1 MAKPITV
8 SITGNAGPLKKAVG
22 EADTSLGKLG
32 ASVGKMGK
40 LAAIGFAAAATA
52 GVLLGKKL
60 ISAGEAA
67 ATSNARIAQINE
79 SMGLFG
85 DQAKAVTDRLVKLAE
100 ATARNTGVDQN
111 AIKLTQ
117 AKLLTFGE
125 LAKTA
130 GELGG
135 QFDRA
140 TAAAIDLAA
149 AGFGEASAN
158 AVQLGKALQDPIKGI
173 TALAKS
179 GVSFT
184 ESEKLRIE
192 TLVESNKIGEAQQ
205 LILAAIETQVGGT
218 AAATANASDKMKV
231 VFSQLLEQLG
241 GALLPIFERF
251 TSFLVETVFPYLRE
265 LGDRYIPPIAEALA
279 VLGSF
284 ITDKVVPAFQRYL
297 LPVIQDVVEIWAKY
311 LIPGFERFVD
321 FFRKVLIP
329 ILLDTAIP
337 IFEGF
342 EKIIEIVAD
351 KVDQNR
357 ETFIKL
363 GQFLETFFIFIRDKV
378 APVFSK
384 VLVVAFEI
392 VGKAIGPVIDFI
404 FKFIDAF
411 IELGKFVLKIAGVVV
426 DIIEGM
432 VNGIIAGVN
441 FAINAL
447 NKLPRID
454 IDNVGEMKIN
464 LPSISVPTAP
474 GAGFNAPSVADRI
487 DSGPTIKKPTITV
500 SSLSIGAGSG
510 AGSGGG
516 SGGGSKSIV
525 AGAPGA
531 FNLQAGDN
539 PAVNALTTFGVAE
552 RIAAMESAKATASPI
567 NITVNTVTAD
577 ANLPTFIVEQL
588 QRYNLISGPVDVQI
602 AV

>member
-231 VFSQLLEQLG
+231 VFSQLQEQLG
-241 GALLPIFERF
+241 GVLLPIFERF

-265 LGDRYIPPIAEALA
+265 LGDRYIPPIAEALG

-284 ITDKVVPAFQRYL
+284 ITDKIVPAFKTYF
-297 LPVIQDVVEIWAKY
+297 LPVIKDLSDFVQKN
-311 LIPGFERFVD
+311 LIPAFFAFAGFIKD
-321 FFRKVLIP
+321 TLIP
-329 ILLDTAIP
+329 IVLSIAIP
-337 IFEGF
+337 IFEGLAKIF
-342 EKIIEIVAD
+342 TIVAQKIDDNREKIIKYFNFLQAFYTLIKEKIAPIVG
-351 KVDQNR
+351 V
-357 ETFIKL
+357 
-363 GQFLETFFIFIRDKV
+363 
-378 APVFSK
+378 
-384 VLVVAFEI
+384 VLKVAFEI
-392 VGKAIGPVIDFI
+392 LAKAIGPAIDIVFL
-404 FKFIDAF
+404 FIDAF
-411 IELGKFVLKIAGVVV
+411 ASIGSFLVKVANGVLNTIES
-426 DIIEGM
+426 M
-432 VNGIIAGVN
+432 VNGIISGVN
-441 FAINAL
+441 KAIDVL
-447 NKLPRID
+447 NLLPGVDIGKMGTISISLPTISAPSAGANTVTTPKLADR
-454 IDNVGEMKIN
+454 
-464 LPSISVPTAP
+464 LPSPAFIPT
-474 GAGFNAPSVADRI
+474 PSGTTI
-487 DSGPTIKKPTITV
+487 PTI
-500 SSLSIGAGSG
+500 SSGSRSGSSSGSG
-510 AGSGGG
+510 SISSGT
-516 SGGGSKSIV
+516 
-525 AGAPGA
+525 
-531 FNLQAGDN
+531 FNLD
-539 PAVNALTTFGVAE
+539 PAQFTPALTDFQGITTTGIAE
-552 RIAAMESAKATASPI
+552 RIAARDASASTV
-567 NITVNTVTAD
+567 NITVNAVTAD
-577 ANLPTFIVEQL
+577 AGLPNLIVEQL
-588 QRYNLISGPVDVQI
+588 QLYNLISGPVDVNVRG
-602 AV
+602 AS